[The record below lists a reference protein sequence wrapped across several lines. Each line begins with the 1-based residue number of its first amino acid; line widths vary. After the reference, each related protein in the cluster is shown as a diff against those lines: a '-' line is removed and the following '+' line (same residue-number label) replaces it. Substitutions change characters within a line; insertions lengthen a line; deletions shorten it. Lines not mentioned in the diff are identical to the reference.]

1 MLNMKTGK
9 RIVSMMLVLA
19 FVILMI
25 PDLDIRL
32 GAAVRNGLVYTF
44 EAGDVA
50 VITQKLINEVASGMP
65 AEDAAVFR
73 KSPVFQ
79 ITQGVYSVTVN
90 GPFSYTDPTTN
101 VKEEISVTVI
111 FGQQSGGTYTGV
123 TIDRTN
129 ESVSNNGRMN
139 ARVGDA
145 ASGYADLSVL
155 SKAGQDLGWSNNYV
169 PTAPFM
175 IMNGAKVKTLFL
187 GNCEIKAGRN
197 RVSVSYGQTNLGT
210 NRNPNWV
217 EGYSLGTS
225 GNRCGYAGIQVE
237 GSSQYGPSSL
247 EIMDVTGGKL
257 SVYGSYQLAGTNGYD
272 TDPLKVNPI
281 FDNKNGRDPYAA
293 PSGANYRYRA
303 GGAAIGGGAP
313 YNADDS
319 VSVGYKAGT
328 PGTIIINGGEIYAV
342 GGHLAAAIGGA
353 FNGASTTSKIEIN
366 GGNITAIGGRY
377 ATGIGDGD
385 TVDRQYTDNRSGPS
399 PCFGEPAQIIINGG
413 TIDAYGGT
421 AAAAIGTGDKIT
433 MSEGLGETAR
443 SRLQISITGGVINA
457 QSGEADT
464 NSWAGEVTA
473 AAIGVGQST
482 YMVENSITIHSNA
495 TVFAR
500 SFSIYAI
507 SEKPITENQAGTVVP
522 MVNIDPEGYMYLAR
536 FTGNNQAREL
546 TLYPVFKDIMD
557 KPIAFQ
563 GDAHQVLTDESSI
576 GTLYAVDSTDTGKA
590 LYQVKNENVGNGKPI
605 FVIDGSTYDNPD
617 YFLNTDSQKN
627 NFSYYYDK
635 TAGREFDVPANYKAV
650 ALSLKKGDYVFHVP
664 LNLSDNGEN
673 RSLTD
678 DVYAHFHKELPG
690 TTSGQVIDYRDED
703 NDNKDAFTSYHF
715 LYHQNNNGETEVHE
729 SSNVKI
735 DGTAE
740 AFTNIRLTS
749 ITNPSDVFLGLV
761 TSEEVPATTYVPT
774 TLGYKVYLPNGTKQ
788 FDLNLLYE
796 TAGINIQSIAL
807 HCEGLGFV
815 SGDVDMS
822 SGEVTGRDGD
832 NTVRLEFGTDPNTK
846 APLTEGEIWV
856 HKTDTT
862 SSGQVHLTYKITVL
876 IKPQYF
882 MHINSLSKK
891 YDGKPVE
898 PQILSV
904 TENRGGEW
912 FDWTEPPVAE
922 YGQYKSTHTSQVQFN
937 SWVPVFN
944 DIPVTIRYEVIPNET
959 ETEVSVK
966 TYFKYKLDDND
977 ITKVTTVNINLED
990 NSANPKPVYTLD
1002 GASDTVLMAST
1013 GGNYRIKAFE
1023 TAEGDWQ
1030 VDVTFIDL
1038 KNQSQV
1044 TTYNVLT
1051 VSADM
1056 QIKKRDVT
1064 SDEMPS
1070 QAGDGK
1076 KIWSSKNEALDF
1088 AKREAEASLN
1098 VKESDWK
1105 YGVGFE
1111 GNYNRKTFADIGNTG
1126 IKWKDRY
1133 SDSYFYA
1140 DGETE
1145 VHTDTI
1151 SVKVGEETACS
1162 YSIQHDYMYMY
1173 YAFHYYAEVI
1183 PSGDTVPFSAE
1194 DIAKV
1199 EIKYFLDLDED
1210 GIWDDNNNGVI
1221 DEEEREEYFGDKN
1234 NPPKDA
1240 GNYILEARYIG
1251 ETFEAYSYVT
1261 FEIRK
1266 RPIKILAVEN
1276 WLKYFTKKE
1285 LDELQRATQSNSLKT
1300 YPLNPTENKYNFG
1313 KVIFDDVVDGD
1324 IVEISPAV
1332 YAYFNEITISH
1343 NENKITLRYDAVY
1356 QKDSKGDYVY
1366 DEAGNKIVLRGYQVD
1381 WLGDLAERDASGNY
1395 QNDNR
1400 NYELTNVSN
1409 FRYEY
1414 LRDENGNIQYE
1425 NGQPD
1430 PNDAPLNFSYVHVP
1444 GTLSYLAEG
1453 TIFKKT
1459 ETETSVWR
1467 KFWPY
1472 WDEEYLK
1479 WDPNVKN
1486 ELGHY
1491 YVPSDTENR
1500 IDYHS
1505 PSNASHQNYVYLRT
1519 VNGDRGETYSIDIE
1533 YGSMQFVFAKTVWD
1547 VNKLDYVPTPNSFWL
1562 GNDGTTN
1569 SITVINRSD
1578 ADIKYSISV
1587 AKETTWGWNL
1597 NIDLSKYPEGL
1608 DDNDQASLL
1617 GASVENIVVK
1627 PPINP
1632 ETKQGLG
1639 VPTESTHYLI
1649 VSGNPLNTNKQQVGT
1664 ITVTIGPNTKD

>member
-32 GAAVRNGLVYTF
+32 GAATYNDGIYTF
-44 EAGDVA
+44 VEGEVA
-50 VITQKLINEVASGMP
+50 VIDQALVNTAAAKLGEN
-65 AEDAAVFR
+65 FK

-101 VKEEISVTVI
+101 VTEEISVTVI

-129 ESVSNNGRMN
+129 ESVSSNNSTN
-139 ARVGDA
+139 ASVGDA
-145 ASGYADLSVL
+145 TSGYADLSDL
-155 SKAGQDLGWSNNYV
+155 YDAGRRLGWSSNYV

-187 GNCEIKAGRN
+187 GNCEIKAGLN
-197 RVSVSYGQTNLGT
+197 RVSVTRSND
-210 NRNPNWV
+210 NNPRYQWTAQN
-217 EGYSLGTS
+217 
-225 GNRCGYAGIQVE
+225 NRCGYAGIQVE
-237 GSSQYGPSSL
+237 GSSQQYGSSSL
-247 EIMDVTGGKL
+247 EIMDVTGGQL
-257 SVYGSYQLAGTNGYD
+257 TVYGSYQLAGNHNSYRDHETMDHYLYANTTFQGDYIYPTVNGV
-272 TDPLKVNPI
+272 T
-281 FDNKNGRDPYAA
+281 
-293 PSGANYRYRA
+293 ANTSHA
-303 GGAAIGGGAP
+303 GGAAIGGGAN
-313 YNADDS
+313 YNTTSSGAS
-319 VSVGYKAGT
+319 NYTYGT
-328 PGTIIINGGEIYAV
+328 PGEIVINGGNIYAV
-342 GGHLAAAIGGA
+342 GGHMGAGIGGGV
-353 FNGASTTSKIEIN
+353 NGASTTSKIEIN
-366 GGNITAIGGRY
+366 GGNITAIGGRF

-385 TVDRQYTDNRSGPS
+385 SYENGTADAFLDSSKV
-399 PCFGEPAQIIINGG
+399 IINGG
-413 TIDAYGGT
+413 TLNIYGGT
-421 AAAAIGTGDKIT
+421 AAAAIGTTD
-433 MSEGLGETAR
+433 
-443 SRLQISITGGVINA
+443 QISHSKGHGNDALSGLTIEINGGTINA
-457 QSGEADT
+457 QSGQAT
-464 NSWAGEVTA
+464 GQTTTTQNSKT
-473 AAIGVGQST
+473 AAIGSGEET
-482 YMVENSITIHSNA
+482 NMKDNSITIHSNA

-500 SFSIYAI
+500 SFSEYAI
-507 SEKPITENQAGTVVP
+507 SNNGTSGELP

-576 GTLYAVDSTDTGKA
+576 DTLYAVDASGASKK
-590 LYQVKNENVGNGKPI
+590 LYKVKEEDGGDGKPM
-605 FVIDGSTYDNPD
+605 FVIDGSTYDDPK
-617 YFLNTDSQKN
+617 YFLNDDQENN

-635 TAGREFDVPANYKAV
+635 TAPRVFEVPANYKAV
-650 ALSLKKGDYVFHVP
+650 AISLKKGDYVFHVP
-664 LNLSDNGEN
+664 LFANNETMANNNLTN
-673 RSLTD
+673 
-678 DVYAHFHKELPG
+678 DVYSHFHKELPG
-690 TTSGQVIDYRDED
+690 TTSGQVIDYKEG
-703 NDNKDAFTSYHF
+703 NKDAFTPYHF

-729 SSNVKI
+729 SPNVKI
-735 DGTAE
+735 DGTAKE
-740 AFTNIRLTS
+740 FTDIRLFVKDE
-749 ITNPSDVFLGLV
+749 NDPYLGL
-761 TSEEVPATTYVPT
+761 SSTTTPFSPT
-774 TLGYKVYLPNGTKQ
+774 TLGYKVYLPYGTTE
-788 FDLNLLYE
+788 FDLKLLYS
-796 TAGINIQSIAL
+796 TDGVASIVL
-807 HCEGLGFV
+807 DCEGV
-815 SGDVDMS
+815 TPSGDEIR
-822 SGEVTGRDGD
+822 GETINNRDGD
-832 NTVRLEFGTDPNTK
+832 NTVHMTFKKDSFGNDLEE
-846 APLTEGEIWV
+846 AEIWV

-862 SSGQVHLTYKITVL
+862 KDNHQVYLTYKITVL

-898 PQILSV
+898 PQILTV

-912 FDWTEPPVAE
+912 FDWTEPHMAE
-922 YGQYKSTHTSQVQFN
+922 YGQYKSTHTSQGQIN
-937 SWVPVFN
+937 SWTNIFN
-944 DIPVTIRYEVIPNET
+944 NIPVTMRYEVIPNET
-959 ETEVSVK
+959 ETAVSVK
-966 TYFKYKLDDND
+966 TYFEYKLDDND

-990 NSANPKPVYTLD
+990 SSENPKPVYTLG

-1023 TAEGDWQ
+1023 TVDDSGNHNWQ
-1030 VDVTFIDL
+1030 VNVTFIDL
-1038 KNQSQV
+1038 KNQSQE

-1051 VSADM
+1051 VNADM
-1056 QIKKRDVT
+1056 KIAKRNAT

-1070 QAGDGK
+1070 QSGDGK
-1076 KIWSSKNEALDF
+1076 TIWSSKNEALDF

-1098 VKESDWK
+1098 VKESGWK

-1111 GNYNRKTFADIGNTG
+1111 GNYNRKTFNDIDKTE
-1126 IKWKDRY
+1126 IQWKDRY

-1140 DGETE
+1140 DGKTE

-1151 SVKVGEETACS
+1151 SVKVGTQQQVDYS

-1173 YAFHYYAEVI
+1173 HAFHYYAEVI
-1183 PSGDTVPFSAE
+1183 PSGNTVPFSAD

-1199 EIKYFLDLDED
+1199 EIEYFLDLDED
-1210 GIWDDNNNGVI
+1210 GILDENKNGVI
-1221 DEEEREEYFGDKN
+1221 DEEDRAEYIGDEN

-1240 GNYILEARYIG
+1240 GDYILAARYIG
-1251 ETFEAYSYVT
+1251 ETFEAYSYVA

-1276 WLKYFTKKE
+1276 WLKYFTKEE
-1285 LDELQRATQSNSLKT
+1285 LAELQRATQSNSLKT

-1324 IVEISPAV
+1324 IVEISSKV

-1356 QKDSKGDYVY
+1356 QKDSKGDYVS

-1400 NYELTNVSN
+1400 NYELTGVSN

-1414 LRDENGNIQYE
+1414 LRDEDGNIKKDQ
-1425 NGQPD
+1425 NGQPI
-1430 PNDAPLNFSYVHVP
+1430 PNNVDLNFSYIHVP

-1472 WDEEYLK
+1472 WDEEFLK

-1491 YVPSDTENR
+1491 YVPSETENR

-1533 YGSMQFVFAKTVWD
+1533 YGSMQFVFAKSVWD
-1547 VNKLDYVPTPNSFWL
+1547 VNTLDYVATDDSFWL

-1587 AKETTWGWNL
+1587 TKETTWGWNL

-1608 DDNDQASLL
+1608 NESNQTSLL

-1627 PPINP
+1627 PPVDP

>member
-32 GAAVRNGLVYTF
+32 GAATYNDGVYTF
-44 EAGDVA
+44 VEGEVA
-50 VITQKLINEVASGMP
+50 VIDQALVNTAAAKLGEN
-65 AEDAAVFR
+65 FK

-79 ITQGVYSVTVN
+79 ITQGVYSVTVK

-101 VKEEISVTVI
+101 VTEEISVTVI

-129 ESVSNNGRMN
+129 ETVSNGQIGNQ
-139 ARVGDA
+139 AT
-145 ASGYADLSVL
+145 GYADLSVL
-155 SKAGQDLGWSNNYV
+155 YAAGKKLNWSRNNSTTNYYV

-175 IMNGAKVKTLFL
+175 IMGGAKVKTLFL
-187 GNCEIKAGRN
+187 GHCTIKAGRN
-197 RVSVSYGQTNLGT
+197 RV
-210 NRNPNWV
+210 
-217 EGYSLGTS
+217 YSGGNDWKTE
-225 GNRCGYAGIQVE
+225 GNRAGYAGIQVD
-237 GSSQYGPSSL
+237 GTSSL
-247 EIMDVTGGKL
+247 TIMDVTGGTL
-257 SVYGSYQLAGTNGYD
+257 SVYGGYQLPGATINGGNYTFP
-272 TDPLKVNPI
+272 TDPLLVNPI
-281 FDNKNGRDPYAA
+281 YDRSYTYNA
-293 PSGANYRYRA
+293 PNGANYDTRA
-303 GGAAIGGGAP
+303 GGAAIGGGAN
-313 YNADDS
+313 YNTENS
-319 VSVGYKAGT
+319 THYQYVEGT
-328 PGTIIINGGEIYAV
+328 PGEIIINGGKIYAV
-342 GGHLAAAIGGA
+342 GGHLAAAIGGG

-366 GGNITAIGGRY
+366 GGDITAIGGRF

-385 TVDRQYTDNRSGPS
+385 SLDKNSSSGAPNTNSRSPS
-399 PCFGEPAQIIINGG
+399 PSFVKSAEIIINGG
-413 TIDAYGGT
+413 NIMAYGGT
-421 AAAAIGTGDKIT
+421 AAAAIGTTDEVSDSKGFGANAV
-433 MSEGLGETAR
+433 SGLTIE
-443 SRLQISITGGVINA
+443 INGGVIEA
-457 QSGEADT
+457 QSGEAIGT
-464 NSWAGEVTA
+464 NSKT
-473 AAIGVGQST
+473 AAIGSGEKT
-482 YMVENSITIHSNA
+482 NMKDNSITIHSNA

-500 SFSIYAI
+500 SFSEYAI
-507 SEKPITENQAGTVVP
+507 SNNGVSGEVP

-536 FTGNNQAREL
+536 FSGNNQARKL

-576 GTLYAVDSTDTGKA
+576 DTLYAVDAAGAAKK
-590 LYQVKNENVGNGKPI
+590 LYKVKEEGGGDGKPM
-605 FVIDGSTYDNPD
+605 FVIDGSTYDDPK
-617 YFLNTDSQKN
+617 YFLNYDQQNN

-635 TAGREFDVPANYKAV
+635 TAPRVFEVPANYKAV
-650 ALSLKKGDYVFHVP
+650 AISLKKGDYIFHVP
-664 LNLSDNGEN
+664 LFANNETMANNNLTN
-673 RSLTD
+673 
-678 DVYAHFHKELPG
+678 DVYSHFHKELPG
-690 TTSGQVIDYRDED
+690 TTSGQVIDYKEG
-703 NDNKDAFTSYHF
+703 NKDAFTPYHF
-715 LYHQNNNGETEVHE
+715 LYHQNGEDTEVHD
-729 SSNVKI
+729 SPNVKI
-735 DGTAE
+735 DGTAKE
-740 AFTNIRLTS
+740 FTDIRLS
-749 ITNPSDVFLGLV
+749 VEGEKDLFLGLESKL
-761 TSEEVPATTYVPT
+761 TPFSPT
-774 TLGYKVYLPNGTKQ
+774 TLGYKVYLPYGTTE
-788 FDLNLLYE
+788 FDLNLLYS
-796 TAGINIQSIAL
+796 TADVASIVL
-807 HCEGLGFV
+807 DCEGV
-815 SGDVDMS
+815 TPSGNEIR
-822 SGEVTGRDGD
+822 GETINNRDGD
-832 NTVRLEFGTDPNTK
+832 NTVHMTFKKDSFGNDLK
-846 APLTEGEIWV
+846 EAEIWV

-862 SSGQVHLTYKITVL
+862 KDGHQVYLTYKITVL

-898 PQILSV
+898 PQILTV

-912 FDWTEPPVAE
+912 FDWTEPHMAE
-922 YGQYKSTHTSQVQFN
+922 YGQYKSTHTSQGQIN
-937 SWVPVFN
+937 SWTNIFN
-944 DIPVTIRYEVIPNET
+944 NIPVTMRYEVIPNET
-959 ETEVSVK
+959 ETAVSVK
-966 TYFKYKLDDND
+966 TYFDYKLDGND

-990 NSANPKPVYTLD
+990 NSANPKPVYTLG

-1023 TAEGDWQ
+1023 TVDDSGKHNWQ
-1030 VDVTFIDL
+1030 VNVTFIDL
-1038 KNQSQV
+1038 KNQSQE

-1051 VSADM
+1051 VNADM
-1056 QIKKRDVT
+1056 KIVKRNAT

-1070 QAGDGK
+1070 QSGDGK
-1076 KIWSSKNEALDF
+1076 TIWSSKNEALDF

-1111 GNYNRKTFADIGNTG
+1111 GNYNRKTFADIDKTE
-1126 IKWKDRY
+1126 IQWKDRY

-1140 DGETE
+1140 DGKTE

-1151 SVKVGEETACS
+1151 SVKVGEQTDYS

-1173 YAFHYYAEVI
+1173 HAFHYYAEVI
-1183 PSGDTVPFSAE
+1183 PSGNTVPFSAD

-1199 EIKYFLDLDED
+1199 EIEYFLDLDED
-1210 GIWDDNNNGVI
+1210 GILDENKNGVI
-1221 DEEEREEYFGDKN
+1221 DEEDRAEYIGDEN

-1240 GNYILEARYIG
+1240 GDYILAARYIG
-1251 ETFEAYSYVT
+1251 ETFEAYSYVA

-1276 WLKYFTKKE
+1276 WLKYFTE
-1285 LDELQRATQSNSLKT
+1285 DELNELQNASQPTSLKT
-1300 YPLNPTENKYNFG
+1300 YPLNPTENKYDFG
-1313 KVIFDDVVDGD
+1313 NVIFDDVVDGD
-1324 IVEISPAV
+1324 IVEISSKV

-1343 NENKITLRYDAVY
+1343 NENKITLRYDAEY
-1356 QKDSKGDYVY
+1356 GPNNS
-1366 DEAGNKIVLRGYQVD
+1366 VLSGYQVD
-1381 WLGDLAERDASGNY
+1381 WLGDLADAKDANGNY
-1395 QNDNR
+1395 LNDNR

-1414 LRDENGNIQYE
+1414 LRDEDGNIKKDQ
-1425 NGQPD
+1425 NGQPI
-1430 PNDAPLNFSYVHVP
+1430 PNNVDLNFSYIHVP

-1472 WDEEYLK
+1472 WDEEFLK
-1479 WDPNVKN
+1479 WDPNFKN

-1491 YVPSDTENR
+1491 YVPSETENR

-1533 YGSMQFVFAKTVWD
+1533 YGSMQFVFAKSVWD
-1547 VNKLDYVPTPNSFWL
+1547 VNKLDYVATDDSFWL

-1587 AKETTWGWNL
+1587 TKETTWGWNL

-1608 DDNDQASLL
+1608 NESNQTSLL